1 MHSKP
6 CSTGNGDR
14 PSEYMY
20 ILCGKIFVY
29 IDHLVCGIFEVRDV
43 SPAHNDAWG
52 IGRQMNVGDAA
63 IPTAMGGNR
72 WGKYSVT

>member
-1 MHSKP
+1 MKFGGLVHSKP

-29 IDHLVCGIFEVRDV
+29 IDHLVCGFFEV
-43 SPAHNDAWG
+43 
-52 IGRQMNVGDAA
+52 
-63 IPTAMGGNR
+63 
-72 WGKYSVT
+72 